1 MTFHHI
7 GLACRDIT
15 VALESIRRI
24 YNVAHESQVIYDNN
38 QSASLCLV
46 TVNGGPMI
54 ELISGPQVEGL
65 LQRGISYYHICYE
78 VNHLDGEIKRLT
90 AAGAI
95 LCGLPKPAPLF
106 DNRPVAFLL
115 SPTGMIELL
124 ESET

>member
-1 MTFHHI
+1 MTLHNI
-7 GLACRDIT
+7 DLACGDIT

-24 YNVAHESQVIYDNN
+24 HNVAHESQVIYDDN

-46 TVNGGPMI
+46 TVNGGPKI

-78 VNHLDGEIKRLT
+78 VNDFDGEIKRLT

-95 LCGLPKPAPLF
+95 LCGPPKPPRYSIIVQLHF
-106 DNRPVAFLL
+106 C
-115 SPTGMIELL
+115 
-124 ESET
+124 